1 MFVARRGFLDGPAAF
16 MFCLR
21 YAFFDYMTVEKII
34 EERRRRA
41 GLPL

>member
-1 MFVARRGFLDGPAAF
+1 MFVVRRGFLDGPEGF
-16 MFCLR
+16 IFCLR
-21 YAFFDYMTVEKII
+21 YALDEHMTFEKII